1 MSSISGGRPPKP
13 SVGVPDAPAPA
24 HSLGEHATQ
33 ISEAALRPHFATLSR
48 EKDASLALNIHL
60 PFCPSRC
67 LTCDRIAVVQQQADD
82 VTYYIVGLE
91 RELAAASEAL
101 GGRRRLARVHF
112 GGGSPNH
119 LSELA
124 LATIFTHISQHFD
137 VDSTTHI
144 SMELNPRRTSRA
156 QLNFLKGLGV
166 GHIKLEVRDVDATV
180 QREIG
185 RIHSLELL
193 EDVISI
199 ARSVHFDSVGMDYLI
214 GLPGQNIGSCEQ
226 SIEAIMS
233 LAPDWLVCLPFH
245 RREALFP
252 HQIAVESQHIPSLA
266 DRMVMFNSLHTR
278 LSECDYEWVGLNLFA
293 KPQHELAIA
302 QREGALSLNVLGYGV
317 TADLSVIGIGLGALG
332 ELPGLVL
339 QNQTDLRAWH
349 QMVAAGS
356 LSVTSAVAS
365 DDSETLQ
372 RKVMRSLMCR
382 QDVAVSMVSAP
393 QRERFLSPLLAEGLV
408 EENSGYFRLTDTGR
422 FVLPHV
428 WTDSSPAFRAF

>member
-1 MSSISGGRPPKP
+1 
-13 SVGVPDAPAPA
+13 
-24 HSLGEHATQ
+24 
-33 ISEAALRPHFATLSR
+33 
-48 EKDASLALNIHL
+48 
-60 PFCPSRC
+60 
-67 LTCDRIAVVQQQADD
+67 
-82 VTYYIVGLE
+82 
-91 RELAAASEAL
+91 
-101 GGRRRLARVHF
+101 
-112 GGGSPNH
+112 
-119 LSELA
+119 
-124 LATIFTHISQHFD
+124 
-137 VDSTTHI
+137 
-144 SMELNPRRTSRA
+144 
-156 QLNFLKGLGV
+156 
-166 GHIKLEVRDVDATV
+166 
-180 QREIG
+180 
-185 RIHSLELL
+185 
-193 EDVISI
+193 
-199 ARSVHFDSVGMDYLI
+199 
-214 GLPGQNIGSCEQ
+214 
-226 SIEAIMS
+226 
-233 LAPDWLVCLPFH
+233 
-245 RREALFP
+245 
-252 HQIAVESQHIPSLA
+252 
-266 DRMVMFNSLHTR
+266 MFNALHTS
-278 LSECDYEWVGLNLFA
+278 LSECDYEWVGLNVFA
-293 KPQHELAIA
+293 TPQHELAIA